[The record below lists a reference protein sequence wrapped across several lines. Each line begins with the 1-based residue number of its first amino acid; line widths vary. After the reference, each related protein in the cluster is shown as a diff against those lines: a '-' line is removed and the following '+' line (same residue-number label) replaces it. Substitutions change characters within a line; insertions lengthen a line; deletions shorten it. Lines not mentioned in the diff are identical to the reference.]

1 MKSVKLLICFVL
13 IMMILT
19 LVSSVYAITGSIGN
33 ARMIVR
39 VEQGEEIEKYILVKN
54 VNDVSV
60 DVELFAVGDL
70 AEDIEIEDTEFTL
83 QGGDERKA
91 YFTIKVRDAG
101 TSETKINVK
110 FSPTD
115 GGNGVGLSSTVIVI
129 AKEKEGVDFFEK
141 LFGGG
146 SEDNEDEENNGDGG
160 VSVGFGEKQEKNA
173 EEDVSESVEAKK
185 VNGRGLLM
193 GLFTFL
199 ILIAFLILLV
209 IAKSVN
215 KKRWLGIK
223 QKKSDKVK

>member
-146 SEDNEDEENNGDGG
+146 SEDNYEDEVPENQS
-160 VSVGFGEKQEKNA
+160 VSVGVWNKQENIQK
-173 EEDVSESVEAKK
+173 EEVETKK
-185 VNGRGLLM
+185 SILSKR
-193 GLFTFL
+193 LFVTAGSSMF
-199 ILIAFLILLV
+199 ILLLV
-209 IAKSVN
+209 FFVLLIIA
-215 KKRWLGIK
+215 LGIRNK
-223 QKKSDKVK
+223 TKLKKSKKDK